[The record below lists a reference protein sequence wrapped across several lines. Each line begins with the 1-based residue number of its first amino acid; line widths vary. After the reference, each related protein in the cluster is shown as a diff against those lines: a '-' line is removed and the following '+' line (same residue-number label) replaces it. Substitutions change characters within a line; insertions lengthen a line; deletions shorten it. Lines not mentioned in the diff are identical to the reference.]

1 MSECFYDFDKIENIK
16 KFICFS
22 DEEGGAPFTFKDD
35 EDLLQSVTDNQQN
48 KTVVKALVESSFDC
62 EDGLL
67 TQIKQNIA
75 VGFLGDLLDNNDKS
89 IRVLQKMITLKN
101 QNMTSVILIGGN
113 RDFNKVRMG
122 IECYM
127 TKDDALL
134 PWYKSTNEMY
144 ATPKEFID
152 SLKTIE
158 FKYRVETKD
167 QIDYLT
173 FGDYNFSSKNRFQE
187 MTKTLG
193 FVSVNFYNEMKALF
207 PDLNDESTEILD
219 RFTCAMQMILS
230 FEWKLD
236 TIPTFFHDYVGLYT
250 KYIELCHICALFKIN
265 DKYGFMSHAGYVHL
279 TSPLG
284 LDLNVTTV
292 TDALLSIM
300 KKSENEKITLLSQL
314 STLKD
319 ATNQSYTQNL
329 SLHTKIA
336 KFVQL
341 TAPEICNGKSCH
353 KFAPI
358 ITQSAR
364 TSQEGYL
371 KEIKLKITGGSWKDD
386 DEKSQEK
393 VKVSE
398 GNEVISYNIYGHQ
411 PTCFFPTSNK
421 TGETYHICL
430 DVSKTDS
437 DPNASYSNNFSFA
450 LFIIEKPNSSI
461 KFIGRTTL
469 IKGENPKNNYDID
482 KTTHLYY
489 NVDIIDDVL
498 NNEKWKKIMNLKE
511 LTCAGPFIEDGKR
524 IIDHPNSFM
533 RTVKTKE
540 IEGGKRKSRKNQ
552 KKSQKGKK
560 QGGKRTRKANKKT
573 HRCSSY
579 GCRH

>member
-1 MSECFYDFDKIENIK
+1 MSACFYDFDANENIK

-48 KTVVKALVESSFDC
+48 KTVVKELVESSFDC
-62 EDGLL
+62 EDGML
-67 TQIKQNIA
+67 TTIKSDTA

-89 IRVLQKMITLKN
+89 IRVLKKMITLKT
-101 QNMTSVILIGGN
+101 QNVTSVILIGGN

-127 TKDDALL
+127 TSIEDDLL
-134 PWYKSTNEMY
+134 PWYKSDSEMY
-144 ATPKEFID
+144 ATPKAFID

-158 FKYRVETKD
+158 FKYRVATKD

-173 FGDYNFSSKNRFQE
+173 FGDYDFGSLSRFKE

-193 FVSVNFYNEMKALF
+193 FVPDNFYNEMKALF
-207 PDLNDESTEILD
+207 PDLKDSSPLVVD
-219 RFTCAMQMILS
+219 RFSCAMQMILS
-230 FEWKLD
+230 FEWD
-236 TIPTFFHDYVGLYT
+236 AGAIPTFFHDYIGLYT
-250 KYIELCHICALFKIN
+250 KYIKLCHVCALFKIN

-284 LDLNVTTV
+284 LDPTKITN

-300 KKSENEKITLLSQL
+300 DKSENEKIILLSQL

-319 ATNQSYTQNL
+319 ATNQPYTQNL
-329 SLHTKIA
+329 NLHSKIA

-341 TAPEICNGKSCH
+341 TAPAICDGKSCGYE
-353 KFAPI
+353 FAPI

-364 TSQEGYL
+364 TSQKDYL
-371 KEIKLKITGGSWKDD
+371 KEIKLKIKGGSWKHE
-386 DEKSQEK
+386 DEKSQGS
-393 VKVSE
+393 VKVSK
-398 GNEVISYNIYGHQ
+398 GDEVISYNIYGHQ

-450 LFIIEKPNSSI
+450 LFIIEKQISSI

-469 IKGENPKNNYDID
+469 IKGNNLKNNYDID

-489 NVDIIDDVL
+489 NVDIVDTF
-498 NNEKWKKIMNLKE
+498 NNEKWKEIMKLEE
-511 LTCAGPFIEDGKR
+511 LTCGGVVLKDGKPNFA
-524 IIDHPNSFM
+524 DPNSFM
-533 RTVKTKE
+533 RTVKTK
-540 IEGGKRKSRKNQ
+540 IEGGKHKSRKNH
-552 KKSQKGKK
+552 KKSHKSKK
-560 QGGKRTRKANKKT
+560 QRGKRTRKANKKT
-573 HRCSSY
+573 HRCSSH